1 MRCVALGTSRLVRAL
16 QDVALPQR
24 NPLQPKLLPLAAL
37 LRPQYTLVLADVL
50 LRQWSLVMLLLL
62 RCCQFHKEKVYLT
75 STAVPGLALSPLKKI
90 R

>member
-1 MRCVALGTSRLVRAL
+1 MALGTSRLVRAL

-37 LRPQYTLVLADVL
+37 LRPKYTLVLADVL

-62 RCCQFHKEKVYLT
+62 RCC
-75 STAVPGLALSPLKKI
+75 
-90 R
+90 